1 LNLPQQLNSL
11 LYKMAVR
18 KATPRDI
25 NAIAVLLDQLGYP
38 GSKEFLE
45 GKLQRLIN
53 HSDEELIV
61 YEENSEVVAVMS
73 IHFIPQIAL
82 EGDFARISYFSV
94 DGSVRSQGIGRL
106 MEEHCTQLAQDRKC
120 DRIEVH
126 CNERRSE
133 AHRFYFRQGYKE
145 APKYLVKYFSS
156 TL

>member
-1 LNLPQQLNSL
+1 
-11 LYKMAVR
+11 MAVR
-18 KATPRDI
+18 KAKPGDI
-25 NAIAVLLDQLGYP
+25 NSIAALLDQLGYS

-45 GKLQRLIN
+45 EKLQRLIN

-61 YEENSEVVAVMS
+61 YEENSQVVGVMS

-94 DGSVRSQGIGRL
+94 DRSVRSQGIGRL
-106 MEEHCTQLAQDRKC
+106 MEEHCTQLARDRKC

-133 AHRFYFRQGYKE
+133 AHRFYFRQGFKE
-145 APKYLVKYFSS
+145 TPKYLVKYFS
-156 TL
+156 